1 MTPTV
6 RSITNGGHVACR
18 GSPLPTPPMRIAYV
32 TETWPPELNG
42 VSLTVARMV
51 GHLRQRGH
59 RLDLVRPAQPGETRG
74 RDALEW
80 RTAGFALPMY
90 PDVRVGL
97 ALPGTLARRFAASRP
112 DLVHLA
118 TPGPLAWA
126 ALTAA
131 RAAGI
136 PVASDFR
143 TNFHTYSRYYGL
155 GFLSGTALSLLRRFH
170 NLTDL
175 TFVPTEAAAR
185 DLGAAGFQRVAVV
198 GRGVDTVRFDPA
210 HRREAL
216 RAEWGAA
223 PQTPVFL
230 AVGRVAAEKNIELA
244 LRAWQAACARTPDG
258 ADAPRMVVVG
268 DGPARGRLER
278 EWPGVRF
285 VGARRDDDLAAHY
298 ASADVFL
305 FPSLSDTF
313 GNVVLEALASGLP
326 VVAHDCA
333 APQEHV
339 ENGRTG
345 ALVTPGDEA
354 GFIAAAVGMV
364 APAAAPA
371 RAAMRP
377 LARAAALRA
386 DWAEVLA
393 RFEAHLLETADG
405 RQATPAV
412 VPVVA

>member
-1 MTPTV
+1 
-6 RSITNGGHVACR
+6 
-18 GSPLPTPPMRIAYV
+18 MRICYV

-51 GHLRQRGH
+51 GHLRSRGH
-59 RLDLVRPAQPGETRG
+59 DVDLIRPAQPGETRAATP
-74 RDALEW
+74 REW

-97 ALPGTLARRFAASRP
+97 ARVGALKSRLRDAEP
-112 DLVHLA
+112 DLLHVA

-131 RAAGI
+131 RALGV
-136 PVASDFR
+136 PVTSDFR
-143 TNFHTYSRYYGL
+143 TNFHTYSRYYGM

-170 NLTDL
+170 NLTQR
-175 TFVPTEAAAR
+175 TFVPTRAAGEE
-185 DLGAAGFQRVAVV
+185 LQAAGFQRLAVV
-198 GRGVDTVRFDPA
+198 GRGVDAGRFDPS
-210 HRREAL
+210 RRSAAL
-216 RAEWGAA
+216 RAAWGADDA
-223 PQTPVFL
+223 TPVFI
-230 AVGRVAAEKNIELA
+230 AVGRVAAEKNVELA
-244 LRAWQAACARTPDG
+244 LRAWQSARAACPA
-258 ADAPRMVVVG
+258 AVMVVVG

-278 EWPGVRF
+278 EWPEVRF

-313 GNVVLEALASGLP
+313 GNVVLEALSSGLP

-333 APQEHV
+333 APAEHV
-339 ENGRTG
+339 ESGHSG
-345 ALVTPGDEA
+345 VLVPPGDEA
-354 GFIAAAVGMV
+354 GFVEAAVGLV
-364 APAAAPA
+364 TGDDAAAR
-371 RAAMRP
+371 RAAMGDA
-377 LARAAALRA
+377 ARAAALRA

-393 RFEAHLLETADG
+393 RFEAHLLETVDAA
-405 RQATPAV
+405 QASPAA